1 MKRVIPFSR
10 YSIPAAIVSITLTV
24 FGIFGLFHEDRGIN
38 LGIDFQPGLLQEIQF
53 APFAFG
59 ISYEGSGNINVSI
72 GLSQMDIIITGA
84 MIGEISHR
92 FPFASYANMGELLRE
107 LREVEN
113 LVITSDLP
121 PFTAYSRLIQSAENP
136 LIVHYLPP
144 NAQPIGIADVRA
156 SLGNLGNASV
166 QEIGFPADRHF
177 MIRLED
183 DGLGGIGR
191 GNEVVAALENTFGS
205 GAIVVTHS
213 AFVEA
218 RFARQ
223 LSEQAAFLVSMT
235 LLLILAYCS
244 FRFKLQYA
252 LGAVIAIIHNGIIT
266 ITFIIWSGMEF
277 NTITIAAILTIL
289 GYSINDI
296 IVIYDRMKETRRIF
310 PDDSFVN
317 IVNRAITETLSRTII
332 TTITT
337 MLAVMSLFIFTT
349 GSMRDFAATLL
360 VGMTVGVYATIFIAM
375 GFVNFW
381 QSKSEKKAKE
391 KLGISTIKT

>member
-1 MKRVIPFSR
+1 MKIIIPFSK
-10 YSIPAAIVSITLTV
+10 YFMPAAIVSLILTV

-38 LGIDFQPGLLQEIQF
+38 MGIDFQPGLLQEVQF
-53 APFAFG
+53 APAAFV
-59 ISYEGSGNINVSI
+59 ISYEGPGNINVSI
-72 GLSQMDIIITGA
+72 GLSQMDIILTGA
-84 MIGEISHR
+84 MIGEISYR
-92 FPFASYANMGELLRE
+92 FPFTSYATMGDLFRGLRE
-107 LREVEN
+107 IEN
-113 LVITSDLP
+113 LTISSDLP
-121 PFTAYSRLIQSAENP
+121 PFTYYTRLIQSAENP
-136 LIVHYLPP
+136 MLVHYLPP

-156 SLGNLGNASV
+156 SLSHLGNASV
-166 QEIGFPADRHF
+166 QEIGSPADRHF

-183 DGLGGIGR
+183 DGLGSIGR
-191 GNEVVAALENTFGS
+191 GNEVFSALENSFGR
-205 GAIVVTHS
+205 GAIVITHS

-266 ITFIIWSGMEF
+266 VTYIIWSGMEF

-317 IVNRAITETLSRTII
+317 IVNRAISETLNRTVI

-337 MLAVMSLFIFTT
+337 MLAVASLFFFTT
-349 GSMRDFAATLL
+349 GSMRDFAAALL
-360 VGMTVGVYATIFIAM
+360 VGMATGVYATIFIAM

-381 QSKSEKKAKE
+381 QNKSEKKAKE